1 MRSLS
6 LEAQLALEGR
16 SFNIRDLI
24 WFTVR
29 HRDTGAEVQQGYWSD
44 LTTET
49 FEVIDPRSQLVQN
62 REFAGAGDLIS
73 ISPIPL
79 VSNLTVQN
87 VTVELSQIGDADNL
101 IRTYD
106 ARQARVEIFRGL
118 FEPSTAQQIAP
129 AYPRFLGFVD
139 EPEVVTPVESQ
150 TGSITLN
157 LASHTQE
164 LTRSNPATRS
174 DAYQRLRN
182 QADSFRR
189 HAASV
194 GTWDINW
201 GSNN

>member
-1 MRSLS
+1 MRVLS
-6 LEAQLALEGR
+6 AGAQQALAGR
-16 SFNIRDLI
+16 SFTVRDLI

-29 HRDTGAEVQQGYWSD
+29 RRDTGEEVHQGYWSD
-44 LTTET
+44 LATQTLQ
-49 FEVIDPRSQLVQN
+49 VIDPRSQSVQD
-62 REFAGAGDLIS
+62 RAFDGGGDLIE

-79 VSNLTVQN
+79 VSNLTVQS
-87 VTVELSQIGDADNL
+87 VEVKLSQVSDANHL

-118 FEPSTAQQIAP
+118 FVPGTLLQVAP

-139 EPEVVTPVESQ
+139 DPDIVTPREGED
-150 TGSITLN
+150 GSITLG
-157 LASHTQE
+157 LVSHTQE

-174 DAYQRLRN
+174 DAFQRRRG
-182 QADSFRR
+182 ASDSFRR

-201 GSNN
+201 GAKN

>member
-1 MRSLS
+1 MRALS
-6 LEAQLALEGR
+6 PEAQLALEGR

-29 HRDTGAEVQQGYWSD
+29 RRDNGAEVQQGYWSD

-49 FEVIDPRSQLVQN
+49 LQVIDPRTQVVQS
-62 REFAGAGDLIS
+62 RQFDGAGDLIS
-73 ISPIPL
+73 VSPIPL

-87 VTVELSQIGDADNL
+87 VEVKLSQIGDANHL

-118 FEPSTAQQIAP
+118 FEPGTLQQIVP
-129 AYPRFLGFVD
+129 AYSRFLGFVN
-139 EPEVVTPVESQ
+139 EPELLTPREGEN
-150 TGSITLN
+150 GSITLN
-157 LASHTQE
+157 LVSHTQE

-182 QADSFRR
+182 AVDSFRR
-189 HAASV
+189 HAAVV

-201 GSNN
+201 GTKN